1 MDKRSNGQ
9 WVRELRGEAGAEAQQ
24 DAHHALAGYL
34 YVVVFNYLRA
44 RQGQVTALVCF
55 GVEELAAL
63 AQDFVQ
69 DTLERLARERFALL
83 QQYREAGSFTGWAA
97 QIARSIAAQELR
109 KAYWQRRAPLGEGD
123 GGSDDGEGK
132 FTPELPDL
140 ARDRDPAGSAQLDQA
155 RRLLADCLMGL
166 SERYRSVAYNC
177 LAEGVAADAVARHL
191 DTTPNAIYLII
202 QRAKRQLRQCLE
214 GAGVDKTLLA
224 VFA

>member
-9 WVRELRGEAGAEAQQ
+9 WVRELRGETGAEAQHG
-24 DAHHALAGYL
+24 AHHALAGYL
-34 YVVVFNYLRA
+34 YMVVFNYLRA
-44 RQGQVTALVCF
+44 RQGQVAALACF
-55 GVEELAAL
+55 GAEEVAAL

-69 DTLERLARERFALL
+69 DTLERLARDRFALL
-83 QQYREAGSFTGWAA
+83 QQYREEGSFTGWAA
-97 QIARSIAAQELR
+97 QIARSVAAQELR
-109 KAYWQRRAPLGEGD
+109 KAYWQRRAPLGDGSPDDSEGR
-123 GGSDDGEGK
+123 

-155 RRLLADCLMGL
+155 RRLLADCLLGL
-166 SERYRSVAYNC
+166 SERYRAVAYNC
-177 LAEGVAADAVARHL
+177 LAEGVAADVVARHL

>member
-9 WVRELRGEAGAEAQQ
+9 WVRELRGVAGAEAQR

-34 YVVVFNYLRA
+34 YVVIYNYLRG
-44 RQGQVTALVCF
+44 RQGQVAALACF
-55 GVEELAAL
+55 GAEEVAAL

-69 DTLERLARERFALL
+69 DTLERLTRDRFALL
-83 QQYREAGSFTGWAA
+83 DQYRGEGSFTGWAA
-97 QIARSIAAQELR
+97 QVARSVAAQELR
-109 KAYWQRRAPLGEGD
+109 KAYWQRRAPLG
-123 GGSDDGEGK
+123 DGEASDEDSEGR
-132 FTPELPDL
+132 FAPELPDL

-155 RRLLADCLMGL
+155 RRLLADCLMAL
-166 SERYRSVAYNC
+166 SERYRTVAYNC
-177 LAEGVAADAVARHL
+177 LGEGVAADQVARHL